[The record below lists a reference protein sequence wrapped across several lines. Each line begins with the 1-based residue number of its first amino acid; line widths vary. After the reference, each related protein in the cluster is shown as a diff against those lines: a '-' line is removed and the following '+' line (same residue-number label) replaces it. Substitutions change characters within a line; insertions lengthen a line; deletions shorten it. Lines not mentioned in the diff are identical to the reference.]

1 MEVLSIDITSL
12 QSSPENSFRAEVGLY
27 TYLVFFFWVIF
38 APSFKYK
45 VSRKLTDF
53 QVVGSEKP
61 DISTV
66 AVTCPD

>member
-1 MEVLSIDITSL
+1 M
-12 QSSPENSFRAEVGLY
+12 
-27 TYLVFFFWVIF
+27 YLVFFFWVIF
-38 APSFKYK
+38 APSFKYI
-45 VSRKLTDF
+45 VSRKLTGF

>member
-1 MEVLSIDITSL
+1 M
-12 QSSPENSFRAEVGLY
+12 
-27 TYLVFFFWVIF
+27 YLVFFFWVIF

>member
-1 MEVLSIDITSL
+1 MEVLYIDITSL
-12 QSSPENSFRAEVGLY
+12 QSSPESSFRTKVGLY
-27 TYLVFFFWVIF
+27 MYLVFFFWVIF
-38 APSFKYK
+38 APSFKHI